1 MPDFSLVQA
10 TICETI
16 HTLNN
21 AVILRS
27 PIGEYNERTYFT
39 GF

>member
-10 TICETI
+10 INAGTTIK
-16 HTLNN
+16 LNS
-21 AVILRS
+21 S